1 MRTKHT
7 FTILALLVAASVGRA
22 QAASDDDAK
31 AIQEARA
38 TIATFKRTDA
48 EFPRFLD
55 SSAGYAVFPT
65 VGKGGLG
72 VGAAHG
78 SGVLFDRTGKPLGR
92 TKLNQVTVGLQA
104 GGQAFSEVIVFE
116 TAKAMSE
123 FQSGNFALAAQA
135 SAVAIKNGASAS
147 AKYKNGVAVFSAA
160 KGGLMFEASVGGQ
173 KFHFTP
179 FDPAMQR

>member
-1 MRTKHT
+1 MRRKHT
-7 FTILALLVAASVGRA
+7 FTFLALVVAASVGRA
-22 QAASDDDAK
+22 QAGDDQAK
-31 AIQEARA
+31 DIQQARD
-38 TIATFKRTDA
+38 TIATFSRTDK
-48 EFPRFLD
+48 EFTRFLEG
-55 SSAGYAVFPT
+55 SAGYAVFPT

-78 SGVLFDRTGKPLGR
+78 SGVLFDSTGRPLGR

-104 GGQAFSEVIVFE
+104 GGQTYSEVIVFQ
-116 TAKAMSE
+116 TPKAMSE

-147 AKYKNGVAVFSAA
+147 AKYQNGVAIFTAA

-179 FDPAMQR
+179 FDPSHQR